1 MCATATLWRKLYHS
15 SRSAFRFAFLAVIAI
30 LAAGSPAAARHARPA
45 HYRCLAT
52 AFAMSG
58 ETARGTETHVGVV
71 AADPRIF
78 PLGTRLQL
86 IGAGISGTYTVS
98 DTGAAVVGRHI
109 DIYLPNAAAA
119 KRFGK
124 RMVTVRVLR
133 WGSGE
138 RVDRALRK

>member
-1 MCATATLWRKLYHS
+1 
-15 SRSAFRFAFLAVIAI
+15 V
-30 LAAGSPAAARHARPA
+30 

-86 IGAGISGTYTVS
+86 VGAGISGTYTVS
-98 DTGAAVVGRHI
+98 DTGPAVVGRHI
-109 DIYLPNAAAA
+109 DIYLPNARAA

-124 RMVTVRVLR
+124 RMVSVRVLR

-138 RVDRALRK
+138 RVDTSLPK